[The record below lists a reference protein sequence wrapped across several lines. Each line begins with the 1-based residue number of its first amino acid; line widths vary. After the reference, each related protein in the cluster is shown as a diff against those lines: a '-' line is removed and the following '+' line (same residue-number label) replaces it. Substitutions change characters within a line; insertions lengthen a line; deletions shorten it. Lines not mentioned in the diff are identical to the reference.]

1 MKKTSLFLL
10 TLLLIMT
17 GALGASAQ
25 EAYCDLEKN
34 VASNGSLHSVT
45 ATFYYDEQR
54 SIRNETVDVPDNY
67 GKVNIPVADYVNVRF
82 DPSFADY
89 RPHST
94 ANWFFWL
101 QARVKVSFEG
111 WQYFNTSEV
120 TNMSNMFYA
129 LGKYEDGDEVKTCAV
144 ENLNLSFFDTSN
156 VKDMCSMFNYVSGVD
171 NLDISSFTINQ
182 GTLTDGMM
190 GQSEF
195 QRITIPA
202 TADNLSETAFIYT
215 PSFGYCTLICPAGFT
230 PQGISQYDGWFSWKG
245 GNFTYPS
252 NSGKEAYYT
261 VVAKDNAGEGY
272 ITDTDVTFYYDNL
285 RNTREEDTFLLPE
298 NGGKL
303 SITDGETIEI
313 VFTSSFADYRP
324 TNTSHWFEDLSGLVV
339 SFSGMEN
346 LNTSIVTDMSYM
358 FYRMTGSWGLEL
370 DLSHFDT
377 SNVTNMSYMFSEIIG
392 DSENGSKIDLS
403 AFDFKSSVN
412 TKGLLQNSNF
422 KYLVVPVSA
431 NHLDSDAFFGVGSHD
446 PITLYYPEI
455 FTPQSITQ
463 YDGYFFWKGGYFKL
477 PEAYA
482 VLDYSLNG
490 DYRLKFYYD
499 GNRESWSGILD
510 GKYKI
515 YSMNTGS
522 NYPDWCADAA
532 AIGTN
537 KVFFDES
544 FANYRPKTC
553 SHWFQGIPIREIY
566 GLEYLNTSEV
576 TSMFQMFMYCSE
588 IEDLDL
594 SHFDTSNV
602 RDFHQMF
609 YKCSNLKSLNLKSF
623 TWGTDIDTS
632 WLLNDCSSLSKLI
645 ISSSAAYIS
654 SSACE
659 GVGTSENPCTLIYP
673 EDYIPASLAEDNA
686 FKWKSGWFI
695 GIPKEPY
702 AVLSPD
708 MKTLAFYSDKYREY
722 REEKTYGMNDKA
734 ADGSDKPIW
743 ITDQVYGQYVREV
756 IETVT
761 FDISLQYTSL
771 INSCRS
777 MFEGM
782 TNLTTIEGLEFL
794 NTSNVRNM
802 SNMFYG
808 CSRLENIDFGN
819 YQFTTG
825 NVINMSSMFYGCSSL
840 KELNM
845 SCFYTS
851 NVTDM
856 NNMFAGCSG
865 LTSLNL
871 SNFDTSNVIDMS
883 GMFLECSG
891 LTSLDLSHFDTS
903 NVYMMNY
910 MFHSCS
916 GLTSLDLSNFVFSNL
931 RDCNSL
937 LWNTNLKRLSIPS
950 TAIGLDSDAF
960 DEVGSANSPCEL
972 DYPLTIGS
980 DILNSAIG
988 YYNGKKLY
996 HYKYGYFT
1004 DVTKAYAT
1012 VQSTSLAFHYDTSF
1026 TDFYHQGTEVHWLNT
1041 GDVAPTWQSS
1051 SQSVTNVTFDASF
1064 ANARP
1069 TSCYQWF
1076 KDMAITSIDLT
1087 NLNTGS
1093 VSSFYEMFSG
1103 CTQLKELDLSGITIS
1118 WVTIPD
1124 PNGFG
1129 FSMRPASTENMLKNC
1144 LALRSL
1150 TVNDMANQS
1159 FDITACVGVGTDTNP
1174 CYLDYPEDMTLDK
1187 TSETDTYFVWKG
1199 GYFTD
1204 NDGLPGD
1211 ANGDG
1216 AISVADVM
1224 ITVCNVRGMEMSSFN
1239 QKNADVNKDGQ
1250 ITITDVM
1257 LIVKMV
1263 ASGSS
1268 SAPRNANHSMSDA
1281 MEVTAKGSELTL
1293 HLTGTGSYT
1302 ASQMMLT
1309 LPEGCRLES
1318 AQMVSSRDNGHSVRI
1333 NELGNGQYCV
1343 VIYGAYGMPF
1353 RNSCTDLVRLQ
1364 VAGNHGGDVSLSDI
1378 QVVDAQ
1384 TNTFLLSDV
1393 SGIATGIESIS
1404 TDTTNDGDW
1413 YTTQGQRVSTP
1424 TRGIY
1429 IRNGRKVVVT
1439 KK

>member
-743 ITDQVYGQYVREV
+743 ITDQVYGQYVREF

-1224 ITVCNVRGMEMSSFN
+1224 ITVCNVRGMEMSSFK

-1268 SAPRNANHSMSDA
+1268 SAPRNAHQSMSDA

-1293 HLTGTGSYT
+1293 HLSGTGSYT

-1333 NELGNGQYCV
+1333 NDLGNGQYRV

>member
-463 YDGYFFWKGGYFKL
+463 YDGYFLWKGGYFKL

-743 ITDQVYGQYVREV
+743 ITDQVYGQYVREF

-950 TAIGLDSDAF
+950 TAIGLDSGAF

-1268 SAPRNANHSMSDA
+1268 SAPRKAHQSMSDA

-1333 NELGNGQYCV
+1333 NDLGNGQYRV

-1393 SGIATGIESIS
+1393 SGIATGIDSIS

>member
-1 MKKTSLFLL
+1 
-10 TLLLIMT
+10 
-17 GALGASAQ
+17 
-25 EAYCDLEKN
+25 
-34 VASNGSLHSVT
+34 
-45 ATFYYDEQR
+45 
-54 SIRNETVDVPDNY
+54 
-67 GKVNIPVADYVNVRF
+67 
-82 DPSFADY
+82 
-89 RPHST
+89 
-94 ANWFFWL
+94 
-101 QARVKVSFEG
+101 
-111 WQYFNTSEV
+111 
-120 TNMSNMFYA
+120 
-129 LGKYEDGDEVKTCAV
+129 
-144 ENLNLSFFDTSN
+144 
-156 VKDMCSMFNYVSGVD
+156 
-171 NLDISSFTINQ
+171 
-182 GTLTDGMM
+182 
-190 GQSEF
+190 
-195 QRITIPA
+195 
-202 TADNLSETAFIYT
+202 
-215 PSFGYCTLICPAGFT
+215 
-230 PQGISQYDGWFSWKG
+230 
-245 GNFTYPS
+245 
-252 NSGKEAYYT
+252 
-261 VVAKDNAGEGY
+261 
-272 ITDTDVTFYYDNL
+272 
-285 RNTREEDTFLLPE
+285 
-298 NGGKL
+298 
-303 SITDGETIEI
+303 
-313 VFTSSFADYRP
+313 
-324 TNTSHWFEDLSGLVV
+324 
-339 SFSGMEN
+339 
-346 LNTSIVTDMSYM
+346 
-358 FYRMTGSWGLEL
+358 
-370 DLSHFDT
+370 
-377 SNVTNMSYMFSEIIG
+377 MFSEIIG
-392 DSENGSKIDLS
+392 DIENGSKIDLS

-412 TKGLLQNSNF
+412 TKGLLQNSYF

-446 PITLYYPEI
+446 PITLYYPEV

-463 YDGYFFWKGGYFKL
+463 YDGYFFWKGGFFKL

-482 VLDYSLNG
+482 VLDYSHNG

-522 NYPDWCADAA
+522 NYPDWCEDAA

-743 ITDQVYGQYVREV
+743 ITDQVYGQYVREF

-950 TAIGLDSDAF
+950 TAIGLDSGAF

-1216 AISVADVM
+1216 IVSVADVM
-1224 ITVCNVRGMEMSSFN
+1224 LTVNKVLGNTLTNFN
-1239 QKNADVNKDGQ
+1239 ERSADVNNDGK
-1250 ITITDVM
+1250 ITVSDVM
-1257 LIVKMV
+1257 GIVKIV
-1263 ASGSS
+1263 LSGGTS
-1268 SAPRNANHSMSDA
+1268 SAPSNAYQSMSDA
-1281 MEVTAKGSELTL
+1281 MAVTAKGSELTL
-1293 HLTGTGSYT
+1293 HLTGTGTYT
-1302 ASQMMLT
+1302 ASQMILS

-1318 AQMVSSRDNGHSVRI
+1318 ARMVSSRSNGHSVQTSD
-1333 NELGNGQYCV
+1333 LGNGQYRV
-1343 VIYGAYGMPF
+1343 VVYGTSGLPF
-1353 RNSCTDLVRLQ
+1353 GNSCSDLVRLR
-1364 VAGNHGGDVSLSDI
+1364 VAGHHNGDVAVSDI
-1378 QVVDAQ
+1378 QVVDPL
-1384 TNTFLLSDV
+1384 TDTVLLSDV